1 MKSTT
6 SLIVVFLGTC
16 CFAPNLASAGK
27 SEDNVDFPRFRMQEI
42 YKGFEVG
49 YAVKLVDVNGDGKP
63 DIVVVDSK
71 RVVWYENPTWKMHT
85 IIKGQT
91 QPDNVCIDAYD
102 IDGDGKIDFALGAGW
117 NPGNTLGGGT
127 LQWLKRGK
135 TLDEEWSI
143 HPIDSEPTVHRIRF
157 ADIDGTGKPKLLVVP
172 LFGKGST
179 GKKNHMDAPL
189 RVLAYAIPKNPLKDR
204 WVPEVLDQSLH
215 VAHNF
220 APIPAGENR
229 KGMDILMA
237 SYEGV
242 NLLHRSGDKWL
253 LRKLGE
259 GNQAKPNDRRGA
271 SEIKQGK
278 LKNGRRFIATIEPW
292 HGHQVVVYTEPQ
304 GNAKNG
310 PWNRHVIDEELLWG
324 HAVWCADLDGD
335 GSDEL
340 IIGVRD
346 DLDQKDHR
354 RGVRIYKALDERG
367 TKWARHIIDNGG
379 MACEDLAAVDLDGDG
394 RIDIVA
400 VGRQTHNAR
409 IYWNLGHKKN

>member
-1 MKSTT
+1 
-6 SLIVVFLGTC
+6 
-16 CFAPNLASAGK
+16 
-27 SEDNVDFPRFRMQEI
+27 
-42 YKGFEVG
+42 
-49 YAVKLVDVNGDGKP
+49 
-63 DIVVVDSK
+63 
-71 RVVWYENPTWKMHT
+71 MHT

-91 QPDNVCIDAYD
+91 QADNVCIDAYD

-127 LQWLKRGK
+127 LQWLKQGK
-135 TLDEEWSI
+135 SLDDEWSV

-189 RVLAYAIPKNPLKDR
+189 RVLAYAIPKDPVKDR
-204 WVPEVLDQSLH
+204 WVPEVLDQNLH

-220 APIPAGENR
+220 FPIPAENR

-242 NLLHRSGDKWL
+242 NLLHRSGDKWM
-253 LRKLGE
+253 LRKLGD
-259 GNQAKPNDRRGA
+259 GNQAKPNDRRGS

-278 LKNGRRFIATIEPW
+278 FKNGRRFIATIEPW

-304 GNAKNG
+304 GDAKNA
-310 PWNRHVIDEELLWG
+310 PWTRHVIDEELLWG

-335 GSDEL
+335 GNDEL

-354 RGVRIYKALDERG
+354 RGVRIYKALDETG
-367 TKWARHIIDNGG
+367 SKWARNIIENGG
-379 MACEDLAAVDLDGDG
+379 MACEDLAAIDLDGDG

-409 IYWNLGHKKN
+409 IYWNLGNKKN